1 MRWME
6 SLLVWL
12 SNSLTTF
19 VNTAPEVLCQR
30 QITQAHCTDTCGA
43 RPVSDP
49 QAWGQSATSTVLQSL
64 AWARCSNQKANKA
77 GCSSLY
83 KRRHSSRGKKE
94 KSQYYFKSF
103 INLKQQEI
111 LNIIKLYQLLITN
124 TYIVCR
130 KQCRLNIG
138 ILSLCVKACKEQCK
152 WKTLGI
158 KKVFLVERKKKSKVK
173 CTKQI
178 LQVHNNKNYSNIRTP
193 CWKTKP

>member
-1 MRWME
+1 M
-6 SLLVWL
+6 SQL
-12 SNSLTTF
+12 
-19 VNTAPEVLCQR
+19 QR
-30 QITQAHCTDTCGA
+30 Q
-43 RPVSDP
+43 
-49 QAWGQSATSTVLQSL
+49 
-64 AWARCSNQKANKA
+64 
-77 GCSSLY
+77 
-83 KRRHSSRGKKE
+83 KKE
-94 KSQYYFKSF
+94 KSHFYFKSF

-130 KQCRLNIG
+130 KRCRLNIG

-178 LQVHNNKNYSNIRTP
+178 LQVHNNKNYSNIRTVNTMLKNKAINIWNTSVNGLKSHNIIP
-193 CWKTKP
+193 AGEMLLVIYY